1 MAEKILSNEVNK
13 QFEQDYK
20 RYGIYI
26 LYRRVLSDYR
36 DGLKPV
42 QRRII
47 WAMYK
52 NTKAITSRVKSAAV
66 VGDVMKYYHPHS
78 DCLHGSTKI
87 YGLDNKIYTIEE
99 LYKNNI
105 QKLDILSIDPNT
117 GKVVPAIATNFR
129 IGQWTKELYHISLT
143 NGVCIVCTSNHPFM
157 TPKLKYIQ
165 AKDIVKGTKLLS
177 YDRIFKSNY
186 PATVKSVDITN
197 ISEEIP
203 MYDFTVDGTEN
214 MLIPADIHANEF
226 ISVHNSAIYGT
237 IKPLANWF
245 ETNIPLIDG
254 GGNFGTFQGDKE
266 AASRY
271 TECRLSKFAIE
282 NVLGEIMDSPEAVDW
297 SPTYNEAT
305 VEPDYLPVK
314 VPLLLINGSFGIGL
328 GLRAEIP
335 SHNINEVIDATLAL
349 MDNPNA
355 RICLVPDHCMPCE
368 IFNTDFEKICNL
380 GFGHYRVRGKIDIE
394 QYKGRTALIIKSCP
408 NLTFLDG
415 IVDKIEDLIKKKKLI
430 QIENMFDESTV
441 DNMRYVIL
449 LKPGSDPNYV
459 KDVIYKNTSLEQMN
473 RINLETLDGLK
484 PLRMSY
490 RSYLLSFID
499 FRKLTKFRVYTNMLQ
514 AVQTKIH
521 EREAY
526 IRVLESGEIDNI
538 INIIKKQKTVDDNS
552 LIEYLIKKLN
562 ITDLQAQYIIN
573 SDLKKLS
580 YGYLEKYKS
589 EAKEFE
595 IERQNIMSHA
605 MNEKMIENDIR
616 EELLAIKT
624 KYGKPRT
631 CPIISANT
639 DSDIPKGEMI
649 LGITDK
655 NFVMKVPSGSNLP
668 ISKNGVTKKI
678 IMIDN
683 TDSLLIF
690 DEVGKVFKLPVHKIP
705 FSDKSSGGTDIRF
718 LIKSLTANITTII
731 PESVV
736 KNFAD
741 KGTYNNKHYL
751 ITLTNSGLIK
761 RMDLDDFI
769 TVPPSGILYAKVDK
783 GDFIKDIVIAHSNF
797 NTVIYSDR
805 KAIVINVND
814 IPYLKRNTKGSKAM
828 SNVDYVDGIC
838 VIYNGCTDIVVITE
852 SGRMNRISV
861 LGGISNT
868 ARGKSGSNL
877 IKLSSGDKIVS
888 VVSGNEN
895 DLIHVNSV
903 GGKEIIKIA
912 DLELGSSISAGN
924 KVIQTRG
931 NKILNCTVEIGAA
944 K

>member
-78 DCLHGSTKI
+78 D
-87 YGLDNKIYTIEE
+87 
-99 LYKNNI
+99 
-105 QKLDILSIDPNT
+105 
-117 GKVVPAIATNFR
+117 A
-129 IGQWTKELYHISLT
+129 
-143 NGVCIVCTSNHPFM
+143 
-157 TPKLKYIQ
+157 
-165 AKDIVKGTKLLS
+165 
-177 YDRIFKSNY
+177 
-186 PATVKSVDITN
+186 
-197 ISEEIP
+197 
-203 MYDFTVDGTEN
+203 
-214 MLIPADIHANEF
+214 
-226 ISVHNSAIYGT
+226 AIYGT

-355 RICLVPDHCMPCE
+355 RICLIPDHCMPCE

-394 QYKGRTALIIKSCP
+394 QYKGKTALIIKSCP

-552 LIEYLIKKLN
+552 LIEYLIKKLG

-616 EELLAIKT
+616 EELLAIKA

-731 PESVV
+731 PESVI
-736 KNFAD
+736 KNFAG

-783 GDFIKDIVIAHSNF
+783 GDFVKDIVIAHSNF

-895 DLIHVNSV
+895 DLIHINSI

-931 NKILNCTVEIGAA
+931 NKILNCTVEIGTA

>member
-99 LYKNNI
+99 LYKNNV
-105 QKLDILSIDPNT
+105 QKLDVLSIDPNT
-117 GKVVPAIATNFR
+117 GNVVPAIATNFR

-143 NGVCIVCTSNHPFM
+143 NGACIVCTSNHPFM

-186 PATVKSVDITN
+186 PAAVKSIDITN

-214 MLIPADIHANEF
+214 MLIPVDIHANEF

-355 RICLVPDHCMPCE
+355 RICLIPDHCMPCE

-459 KDVIYKNTSLEQMN
+459 KDVIYKNTSLEQVN

-580 YGYLEKYKS
+580 YGYLEKYKA

-616 EELLAIKT
+616 EELLAIKA

-668 ISKNGVTKKI
+668 TSKNGLIKKI

-718 LIKSLTANITTII
+718 LIRSLTANVTTII

-736 KNFAD
+736 KNFAG

-783 GDFIKDIVIAHSNF
+783 GDFVKDIVIAHSNF

-861 LGGISNT
+861 LGGLSNT
-868 ARGKSGSNL
+868 TRGKSGSNL